1 MLPLPPRQ
9 FVLSFNRVVNMCK
22 IFTKST
28 SGQVIT
34 IHSRNWKTVTRLCSL
49 KLYFAGLFFT
59 AVKSLSNWPEKI
71 LSNVKAS
78 LLTFQVLK
86 KRQIDKNVVIND
98 AHEDD
103 FYRRIIERRS
113 RLLVRNGLA

>member
-1 MLPLPPRQ
+1 M
-9 FVLSFNRVVNMCK
+9 SK

-34 IHSRNWKTVTRLCSL
+34 IHSRNWKTVTRLCSV
-49 KLYFAGLFFT
+49 KAYFFT
-59 AVKSLSNWPEKI
+59 AVKCLSNWPEKI

-98 AHEDD
+98 AHEND

-113 RLLVRNGLA
+113 RLLVRNCLA